1 MLLND
6 AQRGFNSTQERFSYM
21 KDMQKMGAVP
31 GPGSYDAAGKTTIAS
46 STMPEKNQITVPNS
60 GMKRQALNT
69 ISSSGG

>member
-1 MLLND
+1 VLLND

>member
-1 MLLND
+1 
-6 AQRGFNSTQERFSYM
+6 M

-46 STMPEKNQITVPNS
+46 STMPEKNQVVSIPNS
-60 GMKRQALNT
+60 GMKRHALNT